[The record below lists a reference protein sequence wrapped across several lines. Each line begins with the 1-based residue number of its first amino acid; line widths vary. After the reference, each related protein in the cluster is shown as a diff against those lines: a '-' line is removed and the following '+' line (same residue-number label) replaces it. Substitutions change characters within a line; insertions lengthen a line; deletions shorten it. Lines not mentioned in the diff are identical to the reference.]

1 MDQLGFARLQF
12 AITTIYHFFFVP
24 ITIGLAFLLAIMETI
39 YVLSGNEDYKR
50 LIQFWGRLF
59 LINFAVGVVTGL
71 LQEFQFGMDW
81 ANYARFVGDVFGAPL
96 AVEAL
101 VAFFMESTFIGI
113 WNFGWDRVSKR
124 VHLLAIWLVA
134 FGTMLSGF
142 WILTANSFM
151 QEPVGY
157 KMVHGTAQ
165 LASFGALLTNPQ
177 LWVEFPHTILASYLS
192 ASFFVLAV
200 SAYQLLRHHYSDL
213 FKFSFRLASIVA
225 LISAVLVIFAGDL
238 QASHLRT
245 SQPMKLAAAEALWN
259 TTSMHAPWSVFA
271 IVNGRTQKDYVQ
283 IQIPDML
290 TMLAYKRLSGSI
302 TGIHQIQ
309 AQYAQKYGPGNY
321 IPPVAPVYYSFRL
334 MILAGTLM
342 LAISAYAVY
351 LLKRSRFSEKRW
363 FLKTLEWSL
372 ILPYLANTAG
382 WVMTEVGRQPWVVYG
397 LLSTARGVS
406 STQSVPMA
414 DIVLS
419 LIVFAVVYGA
429 MAVAAVYLFR
439 RYIHW
444 GLDPT
449 AQQLELTDEEMFLG
463 GSHV

>member
-1 MDQLGFARLQF
+1 M
-12 AITTIYHFFFVP
+12 I
-24 ITIGLAFLLAIMETI
+24 
-39 YVLSGNEDYKR
+39 
-50 LIQFWGRLF
+50 
-59 LINFAVGVVTGL
+59 
-71 LQEFQFGMDW
+71 
-81 ANYARFVGDVFGAPL
+81 
-96 AVEAL
+96 
-101 VAFFMESTFIGI
+101 FIKI
-113 WNFGWDRVSKR
+113 R
-124 VHLLAIWLVA
+124 I
-134 FGTMLSGF
+134 
-142 WILTANSFM
+142 
-151 QEPVGY
+151 
-157 KMVHGTAQ
+157 
-165 LASFGALLTNPQ
+165 
-177 LWVEFPHTILASYLS
+177 
-192 ASFFVLAV
+192 
-200 SAYQLLRHHYSDL
+200 
-213 FKFSFRLASIVA
+213 FSV
-225 LISAVLVIFAGDL
+225 
-238 QASHLRT
+238 
-245 SQPMKLAAAEALWN
+245 
-259 TTSMHAPWSVFA
+259 
-271 IVNGRTQKDYVQ
+271 
-283 IQIPDML
+283 
-290 TMLAYKRLSGSI
+290 
-302 TGIHQIQ
+302 
-309 AQYAQKYGPGNY
+309 QKYGPGNY

-449 AQQLELTDEEMFLG
+449 AQQPELTDEEMFLG